1 MVEYE
6 DELDLLAVVVTDGGE
21 GEGRAH
27 IQLYDNQSGQLLR
40 RVDLSEPWDEVI
52 QRPTVAECQCSV
64 LSVCFLFQTFRHE
77 LFFDKDTIVHM
88 EQKKTTFCCHVYKLR
103 ATSSELEGL

>member
-6 DELDLLAVVVTDGGE
+6 DELDLLAAVVTDGSE

-40 RVDLSEPWDEVI
+40 RVDLSEPWDEV
-52 QRPTVAECQCSV
+52 RHCAKSGRVTVFVS
-64 LSVCFLFQTFRHE
+64 
-77 LFFDKDTIVHM
+77 
-88 EQKKTTFCCHVYKLR
+88 
-103 ATSSELEGL
+103 

>member
-6 DELDLLAVVVTDGGE
+6 DELDLLAAVVTEGNE

-40 RVDLSEPWDEVI
+40 KVDLSEPWDEV
-52 QRPTVAECQCSV
+52 RHRANGGRASV
-64 LSVCFLFQTFRHE
+64 FVS
-77 LFFDKDTIVHM
+77 
-88 EQKKTTFCCHVYKLR
+88 
-103 ATSSELEGL
+103 

>member
-6 DELDLLAVVVTDGGE
+6 DELDLLAAVVTDGNE

-40 RVDLSEPWDEVI
+40 NVDLSESWDEV
-52 QRPTVAECQCSV
+52 RRHVNSGPVFVCELASV
-64 LSVCFLFQTFRHE
+64 LASVSTFR
-77 LFFDKDTIVHM
+77 LFHISSSLT
-88 EQKKTTFCCHVYKLR
+88 KTP
-103 ATSSELEGL
+103 